1 MRQINS
7 SYLDPLNIV
16 WTELSKQLG
25 FDIVR
30 DPEVF
35 AAFDGDRVLRIGTSE
50 TLDPDDSL
58 GQMVLHE
65 LCHALVEGPEAMG
78 TPDWGLD
85 FDNPNHRAH
94 EFAALRLQASF
105 ADHVAMRNFFGS
117 TTDFRW
123 YFDLIPNDSLHS
135 RVDPDSVSKAF
146 DSSIFPVPEGDL
158 SLSALESVFADDRS
172 AIEMAQKGRLTA
184 EREKWLEPIM
194 TAVNRT
200 ASLAKVVREIAT
212 EGSIWK
218 F

>member
-7 SYLDPLNIV
+7 NYSDPLNIV

-30 DPEVF
+30 DPKVF
-35 AAFDGDRVLRIGTSE
+35 AAFDGVRVLRIGTPE

-65 LCHALVEGPEAMG
+65 LCHALVEGPEAMR

-85 FDNPNHRAH
+85 FDNPSHRAH
-94 EFAALRLQASF
+94 EFATLRLQASF
-105 ADHVAMRNFFGS
+105 ADHVAMRDFFAS

-135 RVDPDSVSKAF
+135 RVDPDSVSRVLG
-146 DSSIFPVPEGDL
+146 SSVSLVQESEL
-158 SLSALESVFADDRS
+158 SFVGLGIGLRRRPQRNRHGPKGAIDRTS
-172 AIEMAQKGRLTA
+172 GKMVGANHGCYKSNGIAG
-184 EREKWLEPIM
+184 
-194 TAVNRT
+194 NRH
-200 ASLAKVVREIAT
+200 S
-212 EGSIWK
+212 
-218 F
+218 

>member
-7 SYLDPLNIV
+7 NYSDPLNIV

-35 AAFDGDRVLRIGTSE
+35 AAFDGVRVLRIGTPE

-65 LCHALVEGPEAMG
+65 LCHALVEGPEAMR

-85 FDNPNHRAH
+85 FDNPSHRAH
-94 EFAALRLQASF
+94 EFATLRLQASF
-105 ADHVAMRNFFGS
+105 ADHVAMRDFFAS

-135 RVDPDSVSKAF
+135 RVDPDSVSRVLG
-146 DSSIFPVPEGDL
+146 SSVSLVQESEL
-158 SLSALESVFADDRS
+158 SLSDLESVFVDDRS
-172 AIEMAQKGRLTA
+172 AIDMAQKGRLTA
-184 EREKWLEPIM
+184 HREKWLEPIM
-194 TAVNRT
+194 VAINRT
-200 ASLAKVVREIAT
+200 ASLATVIREIAPD
-212 EGSIWK
+212 GSIWK
-218 F
+218 L